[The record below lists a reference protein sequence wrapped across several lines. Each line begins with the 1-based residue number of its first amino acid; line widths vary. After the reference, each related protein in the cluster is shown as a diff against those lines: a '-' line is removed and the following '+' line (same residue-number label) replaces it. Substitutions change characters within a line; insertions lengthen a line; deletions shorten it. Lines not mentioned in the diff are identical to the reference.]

1 MNEAAVR
8 DVTDETFETQVL
20 ARSHQLPVLVDFW
33 APWCGPCRM
42 LGPVLERLA
51 PQVADRV
58 DIVRLNTDEHQRA
71 PSRYQVSGIPAVKL
85 FIGGE
90 VVAEFVGA
98 KPEAQV
104 RAFLDQHCPSELD
117 RLAVEGAAALE
128 RGELDVAER
137 ALRQVLEARPEH
149 PAALVALARVCYAR
163 GELDEALVRA
173 GRVSPRADEYEVAQQ
188 LSALVALARQGAAG
202 LAATEAAARAA
213 PENLQARFE
222 YAAALLAASS
232 WRPALDE
239 LLTIVEQDRRWSQEA
254 ARKAMLVVFAVLGAQ
269 APLSQEFRRKLAVL
283 L

>member
-20 ARSHQLPVLVDFW
+20 ARSHELPVLVDFW

-58 DIVRLNTDEHQRA
+58 DIVRLNTDEHQGA

-85 FIGGE
+85 FVGGK

-117 RLAVEGAAALE
+117 RQAAEAKAALA
-128 RGELDVAER
+128 RGEREAAER
-137 ALRQVLEARPEH
+137 ALREVVAARPDH
-149 PAALVALARVCYAR
+149 AASLVALARVLYLR
-163 GELDEALVRA
+163 GAQDEALELVT
-173 GRVSPRADEYEVAQQ
+173 RVSSRADEYEEAQQ
-188 LSALVALARQGAAG
+188 LAALITLARQGAAG
-202 LAATEAAARAA
+202 LEATEAAARAA

-232 WRPALDE
+232 WRPALEE
-239 LLTIVEQDRRWSQEA
+239 LLAIVERDRRWNQEA
-254 ARKAMLVVFAVLGAQ
+254 ARKAMLVAFAVIGAQ
-269 APLSQEFRRKLAVL
+269 APLSQEYRRKLAVL